1 MTALEDKWC
10 SLLQKASV
18 EMHAQLAVA
27 EDGYF
32 LLAAPSSSEMPVWLR
47 ERAETELHF
56 LQSRLPDQETC
67 VSLMLNKQK
76 DFGLALQHDY
86 HAWAKDYAAKIDAN
100 ELCAETVVNLAIFL
114 GKLSALAGE
123 QGLAIWRD
131 QEDEKF
137 VEVIC
142 DAFRQPVNLYAEVA
156 QMVLSASSMADEIE
170 SLLHDMKENCRML
183 HNYFQTFAHI
193 FSGYRV
199 LVGGHYF
206 VVGAGEQTLA
216 PAFNYW
222 SLLDQAINQDQVFW
236 QGVTAIKDLLSF
248 VAGANQSPQ

>member
-1 MTALEDKWC
+1 MEALENKWR
-10 SLLQKASV
+10 SLFEKATV
-18 EMHAQLAVA
+18 ESHAGLVVA
-27 EDGYF
+27 EEGYY
-32 LLAAPSSSEMPVWLR
+32 LLAAPSSSEMPAWLK
-47 ERAETELHF
+47 ERAKTELHF
-56 LQSRLPDQETC
+56 LQSRLPDQESC

-100 ELCAETVVNLAIFL
+100 ELCAETVVNLAVFVRRFNE
-114 GKLSALAGE
+114 LAGR

-183 HNYFQTFAHI
+183 HNYFQTFTHI

-199 LVGGHYF
+199 FVGDHYF
-206 VVGAGEQTLA
+206 VVSAGEQTLA